1 MKEAISIGLYPM
13 KCRSCGSN
21 KITNVLSLGDQ
32 YLSEFRDKGIP
43 EKAYPVNMVMC
54 ENCTLVQLR
63 ETTPQELLYT
73 DNYGYYS
80 GINNTIK
87 ADLKD
92 IVESTMGMVELREND
107 VVIDIGS
114 NDGTLLK
121 NYPSQLARIG
131 FDPVSKFAEFYK
143 DQKNLLFIND
153 YFSHEG
159 LIRAYQDQGVN
170 RKAKV
175 VTAISCFYDL
185 EDPNK
190 FVADVA
196 KILHPKGVFVI
207 EQNYLATMLD
217 NVAFDNIVH
226 EHIEY
231 YTLRSL
237 EHLLTRHFL
246 KVVDVRVNG
255 INGGAFRTYIRHM
268 DTIEKM
274 RIIEKKMK
282 LDNQFTYMLF
292 GMQVKQAC
300 KQAHDFIEKVTKE
313 GKTVYVYGAS
323 TRGNTL
329 LQACGLDNT
338 MIKAAVERNPVKY
351 GKKFLGIPIISEEQA
366 RKDKPD
372 FMIIGPWFFKE
383 EFIKREKEYLK
394 NGGKFVVFLPKL
406 EVIEYDNHT

>member
-1 MKEAISIGLYPM
+1 MT
-13 KCRSCGSN
+13 CRVCQSN
-21 KITNVLSLGDQ
+21 QIINVLSLGDQ
-32 YLSEFRDKGIP
+32 YLAEFKDKGFP
-43 EKAYPVNMVMC
+43 SKAYPVEMVMC
-54 ENCTLVQLR
+54 KNCSLVQLK
-63 ETTPQELLYT
+63 ESTSPELLYT

-87 ADLKD
+87 ADLLD
-92 IVESTMGMVELREND
+92 IVNSSMEMVELLEND

-121 NYPSQLARIG
+121 NYPKELARIG
-131 FDPVSKFAEFYK
+131 FDPVCKFAEFYK
-143 DQKNLLFIND
+143 DQENLLFIND
-153 YFSHEG
+153 FFNYEA
-159 LIRAYQDQGVN
+159 LLKAYKEQGVN
-170 RKAKV
+170 RKAKI

-185 EDPNK
+185 EDPHK

-196 KILHPKGVFVI
+196 KILHPKGIFVI
-207 EQNYLATMLD
+207 EQNYLATMLE

-231 YTLRSL
+231 YTLKSL
-237 EHLLTRHFL
+237 EYLLEKHFL
-246 KVVDVRVNG
+246 KVIDVKVNS

-268 DTIEKM
+268 NNVEKM
-274 RIIEKKMK
+274 RIIEKRMK

-292 GMQVKQAC
+292 GMKVKKTA
-300 KQAHDFIEKVTKE
+300 KKVHDFVEKVVKE

-329 LQACGLDNT
+329 LQTCGLNEKL
-338 MIKAAVERNPVKY
+338 IKAAVERNPVKY

-372 FMIIGPWFFKE
+372 YMLVMPWFFRE
-383 EFIKREKEYLK
+383 EFLEREKEYIK
-394 NGGKFVVFLPKL
+394 NGGTLIFPLP
-406 EVIEYDNHT
+406 EFQVYDNSNYPVS